1 MPAPSKR
8 ILAEAMAPHLGKVPH
23 ALTPTTQAIC
33 CLRSRLPQ
41 RLEHAQGVLRGKLGN
56 RLAADGGAVIVARL
70 FSAAVL
76 GHHLSQPESYAIG
89 RGVFS

>member
-1 MPAPSKR
+1 MLYGGPELIAATSEAACLDARAIEKDFS
-8 ILAEAMAPHLGKVPH
+8 AEAMAPHLGKVPH

-56 RLAADGGAVIVARL
+56 RLAADGG
-70 FSAAVL
+70 
-76 GHHLSQPESYAIG
+76 E
-89 RGVFS
+89 